1 MSFGLNDMNPE
12 DFTQW
17 LAVLGKPTMGIV
29 AVFVLVLYREAV
41 IHLIK
46 SVIDIFASWLKRK
59 V

>member
-1 MSFGLNDMNPE
+1 MNPDE
-12 DFTQW
+12 FAQW
-17 LAVLGKPTMGIV
+17 LAVLGKPTMGVV

-46 SVIDIFASWLKRK
+46 VVLDIFASWLKRK

>member
-1 MSFGLNDMNPE
+1 MNFTPD
-12 DFTQW
+12 DFAQW
-17 LAVLGKPTMGIV
+17 LVVLGKPTMGVV

-46 SVIDIFASWLKRK
+46 SVIDVISSWLKRK